1 MLVTNFLMRLVKHK
15 IFKYL
20 KFIKKKIMILSFKEI
35 LNNNKECV
43 KRKLALESG

>member
-20 KFIKKKIMILSFKEI
+20 KFIKKKNNDFEFQRDFK
-35 LNNNKECV
+35 
-43 KRKLALESG
+43 